1 VCFERERG
9 RERERERERSPLTS
23 TGPHHLSLSLSLSLT
38 HSLTLYICRERAR
51 LRDLFSLSTS
61 RYSISLN
68 TNKSVSPNFVSAR
81 TNRRHHHHLHQWG
94 LSFAQDPSA
103 AKHAHSAHGRAAAKV
118 RVATKTPLR
127 SGTCPPAG
135 TCRIARVM
143 KAPTRRLSKKRAAEE
158 LLGRVHL
165 PRLYAVWQAAGA
177 ARRPAHL
184 PLWTTGL
191 RREARLLLS
200 RLAVPAARASGSGAY
215 GGFSNNYFSNFKN

>member
-1 VCFERERG
+1 MRQEW
-9 RERERERERSPLTS
+9 L
-23 TGPHHLSLSLSLSLT
+23 GPSYFTYLPKGIYGAWLL
-38 HSLTLYICRERAR
+38 
-51 LRDLFSLSTS
+51 
-61 RYSISLN
+61 
-68 TNKSVSPNFVSAR
+68 NFVSAR

-94 LSFAQDPSA
+94 LSFAQDPSS

-143 KAPTRRLSKKRAAEE
+143 KAPTRPWAKKRAAEE

-215 GGFSNNYFSNFKN
+215 PCLPVSQQLLFKLQKLTRFCVREKG